1 MLTIRSAQFAAF
13 ENSLFD
19 QFIEN
24 LTDHV
29 ETRWIAFAGAVGGR
43 QEVQVL
49 VRASVARARALGFR
63 MRSHFYT
70 WVDWECEFGPAFHE
84 KEEWGWC
91 KAILN
96 NGLDPAIRVYRI
108 ENRLRILR
116 GKGLL

>member
-13 ENSLFD
+13 EKSIFD
-19 QFIEN
+19 QFIDN
-24 LTDHV
+24 LTNHV
-29 ETRWIAFAGAVGGR
+29 EMNWIAIATEAGGR
-43 QEVQVL
+43 EELQKRIRDCV
-49 VRASVARARALGFR
+49 SRARSLGFR
-63 MRSHFYT
+63 SRAHLYT
-70 WVDWECEFGPAFHE
+70 FTGWECEFGPSFYE
-84 KEEWGWC
+84 KEKWAWC